1 MTSAGMQADPGYRQE
16 LRDVLLFYSRVTCVV
31 TIVLILGGIGL
42 DLAVYPSEAR
52 EFAAL
57 RIANATFVG
66 LVLLSY
72 TQPWGRR
79 HVRMLTCLWLCV
91 PQAMICWMIFY
102 TDGERSIYFVGL
114 TFALSG
120 VAFFLPLTMLE
131 ALSFGAATL
140 VGYVLACLLRSEGIQ
155 NFSALL
161 GASIFIVFYTLI
173 CVVIAVYSEKWRWKS
188 FQLKTE
194 VNAKNAELQQI
205 NRALAEVKGQ
215 LVQRE
220 KMAALGT
227 LSAGLLHEVNNPV
240 NYSLMAINM
249 ALTDPASLQSAD
261 LKESLTD
268 AREGMQRIQG
278 IVSDL
283 KTFAYQK
290 PGVESERVFLLEKA
304 IRSAL
309 RLTSFELK
317 GIRVELELP
326 QDTHVLGD
334 EPAIIGVLINLLS
347 NAAQALAG
355 VAHQRP
361 EIALHAEHRGGRLR
375 LAVRDNGSGISP
387 ENIGRVLEPFF
398 TTRDVGSGLGLGLS
412 VSYGII
418 QRHGGLL
425 SVISEFGA
433 WTEFSFDLTLPP
445 SFNQT
450 NAAHTGNASHTGNA
464 ARPAP
469 VFKTAVQ

>member
-1 MTSAGMQADPGYRQE
+1 MTRFLTVTPSTPYHSNLTEFR
-16 LRDVLLFYSRVTCVV
+16 LTYSRAGCLTSIALVMAGLALDYTLYPERLKEFLIYRVV
-31 TIVLILGGIGL
+31 
-42 DLAVYPSEAR
+42 
-52 EFAAL
+52 AAL
-57 RIANATFVG
+57 LTG
-66 LVLLSY
+66 LVFATLFTSL
-72 TQPWGRR
+72 GRKY
-79 HVRMLTCLWLCV
+79 VRVLTMLWLAL
-91 PQAMICWMIFY
+91 PQVMIGMMITA
-102 TDGERSIYFVGL
+102 TDGADSIYFVGL
-114 TFALSG
+114 NLALYAVGIILPITF
-120 VAFFLPLTMLE
+120 F
-131 ALSFGAATL
+131 
-140 VGYVLACLLRSEGIQ
+140 EGIGFGLLTVTIYLAACWWHPAGF
-155 NFSALL
+155 NDASTVAGHSLFILFSAL
-161 GASIFIVFYTLI
+161 AS
-173 CVVIAVYSEKWRWKS
+173 AVCTWFNERARMRLFSLQHEVSERNSDLQK
-188 FQLKTE
+188 
-194 VNAKNAELQQI
+194 VNI
-205 NRALAEVKGQ
+205 ALAEVKGQ

-317 GIRVELELP
+317 GIRVELDLP

-425 SVISEFGA
+425 SVISEFGS

-450 NAAHTGNASHTGNA
+450 NASHTGNASNA

-469 VFKTAVQ
+469 VLKTAVQ